1 MKEFK
6 TEEICNLAI
15 LGHSGSGKTTL
26 SDGMLFSAGE
36 INRIGSI
43 QDGSTV
49 SDYLGDEAARQISL
63 RNALLHLQ
71 WQGKKINIIDAPGY
85 MDFVGDAKSAAQ
97 IADINLLAISAAAG
111 IEVGTEFAW
120 GYSEEFNKAS
130 VVAITMLDKEHTHFD
145 EIIENA
151 RNSFSNAITAV
162 SFPVN
167 AGPAFNSIVD
177 IIRRKLIVYDTNGQA
192 EVKDIPDNLV
202 GKTDELYEQ
211 LLERIAESND
221 ELLEKFFDEGTLSD
235 EDVLNG
241 MKHAILTRKLIPVLA
256 LSTNNKSGLDLLL
269 NLLASYAPNPADM
282 QGMIGAV
289 PGSHE
294 KIEKKVDPTAPVS
307 LFIFKTVHEQHV
319 GDISFFKLQT
329 GILKSGT
336 DLKNTAKNDNER
348 VGTIFLL
355 NGKTR
360 SEINS
365 LAAGDIGALV
375 KLKSSH
381 TCNTLCDPKA
391 PFVYE
396 PIKYP
401 DPIIRSAIELKA
413 KGDEDKIGTGLN
425 QVHQEDP
432 TFHYVMDPE
441 LKQTIISGQGEI
453 HLEVALKKIKD
464 QFNIEVDMIEPKVPY
479 RETIRKTANARYR
492 HKKQSGGA
500 GQFGEVELRIEPLTR
515 GGGLEFASELVGQ
528 NVDRAFVPSVEKGFR
543 QACQAGPLSGNM
555 VIDIKAAFIDG
566 KQHPVDSKDI
576 AFQIAGRGAFQ
587 EAFLKSDPILLEPIY
602 ELEIKIPEEYM
613 GDVMGDISS
622 RRGKVTGMD
631 SEGRFQIIRAE
642 VPLANLYKYSTILRS
657 ITQGRG
663 FHRRKFAYYEYV
675 PRDVQEKI
683 VEEYRKQREEGN

>member
-1 MKEFK
+1 MREFK
-6 TEEICNLAI
+6 TEEIRNIAI
-15 LGHSGSGKTTL
+15 LGHSGSGKTSL
-26 SDGMLFSAGE
+26 SDGALFTAGV

-49 SDYLGDEAARQISL
+49 SDYTPDEAARQISL
-63 RNALLHLQ
+63 RNALLHLE
-71 WQGKKINIIDAPGY
+71 WKDTKINFIDAPGY

-97 IADINLLAISAAAG
+97 VADINLIAISAAAG
-111 IEVGTEFAW
+111 LEVGTEFAW
-120 GYSEEFNKAS
+120 GYTEEFNKSAAM
-130 VVAITMLDKEHTHFD
+130 AITMLDKEHTHFD
-145 EIIENA
+145 EIIESCQ
-151 RNSFSNAITAV
+151 NSFSNAVTPLSI
-162 SFPVN
+162 PVN
-167 AGPAFNSIVD
+167 AGPAFNSIID
-177 IIRRKLIVYDTNGQA
+177 ILHRKLLVYDANGNA
-192 EVKDIPDNLV
+192 DVKDIPAELSA
-202 GKTDELYEQ
+202 KTDELYEQ
-211 LLERIAESND
+211 LIERIAESD
-221 ELLEKFFDEGTLSD
+221 DTLLEKFFEEGTLSE
-235 EDVLNG
+235 EDIHKSLKN
-241 MKHAILTRKLIPVLA
+241 AILSKNLIPAFA
-256 LSTNNKSGLDLLL
+256 LSTINKTGLDLML
-269 NLLASYAPNPADM
+269 NVIASYGPNPADM
-282 QGMIGAV
+282 PGMVGSL
-289 PGSHE
+289 PGSHD
-294 KIEKKVDPTAPVS
+294 KIEKKVDATAPVS

-329 GILKSGT
+329 GILKSGA
-336 DLKNTAKNDNER
+336 DLKNTIKNDNER
-348 VGTIFLL
+348 VGTIFVL
-355 NGKTR
+355 NGKARNETGW
-360 SEINS
+360 
-365 LAAGDIGALV
+365 LAAGDFGALV
-375 KLKSSH
+375 KLKSSN
-381 TCNTLCDPKA
+381 TCDTLCDPKSL
-391 PFVYE
+391 FIFD

-413 KGDEDKIGTGLN
+413 KGDEDKIGAGLS

-479 RETIRKTANARYR
+479 RETIRKSANARYR

-500 GQFGEVELRIEPLTR
+500 GQFGEVELRIEPLPR

-543 QACQAGPLSGNM
+543 QACQTGPISGNM
-555 VIDIKAAFIDG
+555 VIDVKAAFVDG

-642 VPLANLYKYSTILRS
+642 VPLANLFKYSTILRS

-663 FHRRKFAYYEYV
+663 FHRRKFGYYEYV